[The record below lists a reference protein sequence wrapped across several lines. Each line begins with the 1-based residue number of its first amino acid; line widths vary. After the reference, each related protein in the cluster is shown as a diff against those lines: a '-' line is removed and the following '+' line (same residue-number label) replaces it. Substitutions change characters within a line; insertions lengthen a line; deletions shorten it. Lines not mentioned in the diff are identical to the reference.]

1 MNRRSVFVI
10 GVILIVIATG
20 SGILLLVSPPA
31 NTRTRPEFNIGG
43 LLVNDFTYVL
53 QYDSFGGREAA
64 VTALITTPYDLLIID
79 LFFDSSSMWTAD
91 EIATMKRGADE
102 GSRKILLCYMSIGEA
117 EDYRPYWND
126 EWDADE
132 DGVPDEGAPS
142 WLDIED
148 PDWPGNYKVRYWDPG
163 WQAIIYGNAS
173 SYLDQIISRGF
184 DGVYL
189 DIVDAYEYYEDRG
202 VDDADQRMVDFVA
215 GLSSYAKSARPGFLI
230 VPQNG
235 ENLARRIPDYL
246 NHVDGIGREDI
257 YTVDNEVQDSVEV
270 NATLSDF
277 ALFLD
282 VGKFVLDIEY
292 PDDISLL
299 ADCYHH
305 AAEWG
310 FLCYVG
316 PRALDRIQVN
326 PGFEPD

>member
-1 MNRRSVFVI
+1 
-10 GVILIVIATG
+10 
-20 SGILLLVSPPA
+20 
-31 NTRTRPEFNIGG
+31 
-43 LLVNDFTYVL
+43 
-53 QYDSFGGREAA
+53 
-64 VTALITTPYDLLIID
+64 
-79 LFFDSSSMWTAD
+79 
-91 EIATMKRGADE
+91 
-102 GSRKILLCYMSIGEA
+102 
-117 EDYRPYWND
+117 
-126 EWDADE
+126 
-132 DGVPDEGAPS
+132 
-142 WLDIED
+142 
-148 PDWPGNYKVRYWDPG
+148 
-163 WQAIIYGNAS
+163 
-173 SYLDQIISRGF
+173 
-184 DGVYL
+184 
-189 DIVDAYEYYEDRG
+189 